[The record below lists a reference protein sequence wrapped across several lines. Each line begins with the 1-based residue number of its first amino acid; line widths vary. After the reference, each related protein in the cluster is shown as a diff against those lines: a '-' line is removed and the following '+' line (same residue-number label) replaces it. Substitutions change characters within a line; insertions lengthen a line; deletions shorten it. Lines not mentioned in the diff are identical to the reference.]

1 MSFQDDA
8 LLELAA
14 NGLPPLPDAMV
25 SGYVR
30 NDDAL
35 IWYAAFGAG
44 RPVILLHGG
53 LGHGGNWTHQ
63 VPALVEAGFRAIV
76 IDSRGH
82 GRSEL
87 GPRPLSYALMA
98 SDLFAVMDHLAI
110 DTAPIIGWSDG
121 ADTGL
126 VAARQA
132 PERITG
138 LFFFACNV
146 DPSGTKPFVMT
157 PVVERIF
164 ETHKRDYRA
173 LSPTPEGF
181 DALMTALQPMQRSE
195 PDFSAEDL
203 STIDVPVTV
212 ALGEGDEFIK
222 REHMVYLSQALP
234 DAVLRLLPDVTHF
247 APLQRPDVF
256 NAAVLEFLDQPAG
269 SSVLRAG
276 Q

>member
-1 MSFQDDA
+1 MSFQDDT

-25 SGYVR
+25 SGHVR

-87 GPRPLSYALMA
+87 GPRPLSYVLMA

-110 DTAPIIGWSDG
+110 DMAPI
-121 ADTGL
+121 
-126 VAARQA
+126 
-132 PERITG
+132 
-138 LFFFACNV
+138 
-146 DPSGTKPFVMT
+146 
-157 PVVERIF
+157 PV
-164 ETHKRDYRA
+164 
-173 LSPTPEGF
+173 LS
-181 DALMTALQPMQRSE
+181 
-195 PDFSAEDL
+195 
-203 STIDVPVTV
+203 
-212 ALGEGDEFIK
+212 
-222 REHMVYLSQALP
+222 
-234 DAVLRLLPDVTHF
+234 
-247 APLQRPDVF
+247 RPRRRR
-256 NAAVLEFLDQPAG
+256 NG
-269 SSVLRAG
+269 
-276 Q
+276 